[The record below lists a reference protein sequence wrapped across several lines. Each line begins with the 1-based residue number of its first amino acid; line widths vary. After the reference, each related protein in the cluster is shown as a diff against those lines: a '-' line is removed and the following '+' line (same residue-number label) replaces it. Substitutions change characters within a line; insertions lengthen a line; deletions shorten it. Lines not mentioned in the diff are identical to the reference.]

1 LPGPGGASVP
11 KRGVG
16 KRLRA
21 GLRRH
26 GVIPRPADLRLQ
38 LRTDDV
44 HFTDGNAI
52 ELFADGA
59 AGLSAMLDA
68 IEGATKR
75 IHLETYILRSDETGA
90 RFLRALA
97 QRARAGVG
105 VRLLFDGFGSL
116 GLDAAAL
123 SDLRAAGGDA
133 VAFNPL
139 TRLYPRWAPRRRDH
153 RKILVVDGE
162 VAFTGG
168 LNIGDEYLRGASFQ
182 GRTRSPWRDSHVRV
196 TGPVV
201 RMLEAVFLESW
212 FRADGPDLPWAE
224 AAEPR
229 AAPVSGESVAVL
241 ADGPTY
247 HRRRLR
253 DLLIAALERSRHHVR
268 LVTPYFVPGIRLREA
283 LAATAARGV
292 VVELLIAGYVDHPV
306 VRWAAHGV
314 LPHLLDR
321 GVRVY
326 EHERSMMHA
335 KAAVFDETL
344 AVLGT
349 SNLDR
354 QSLQHSYEVNL
365 IVTGGAFPG
374 RLSTLLQEDMRA
386 SRSITDAAL
395 RDLSCFERLRN
406 RMAAFLLTRL

>member
-1 LPGPGGASVP
+1 VSDPENRPIP
-11 KRGVG
+11 KRDVG
-16 KRLRA
+16 RRLRA

-26 GVIPRPADLRLQ
+26 GVVPRPADLRRR
-38 LRTDDV
+38 LRAADV

-52 ELFADGA
+52 ELFPDGA

-68 IEGATKR
+68 IAGAVKR

-90 RFLRALA
+90 RFLRALSERA
-97 QRARAGVG
+97 QAGVE
-105 VRLLFDGFGSL
+105 VRVLFDAFGSL
-116 GLDAAAL
+116 GLDPAAL
-123 SDLRAAGGDA
+123 ADLRAAGGDA
-133 VAFNPL
+133 IAFNPL
-139 TRLYPRWAPRRRDH
+139 SRFYPRWAPRRRDH

-168 LNIGDEYLRGASFQ
+168 LNIGDEYFHGASFQ
-182 GRTRSPWRDSHVRV
+182 GQTRRPWRDAHVRV
-196 TGPVV
+196 KGPVV
-201 RMLEAVFLESW
+201 GMLEAVFLESW
-212 FRADGPDLPWAE
+212 FRADGPDCPWVE
-224 AAEPR
+224 PAAPR
-229 AAPVSGESVAVL
+229 AVDGEAVAVL

-253 DLLIAALERSRHHVR
+253 DLLISALKRCRRHAR
-268 LVTPYFVPGIRLREA
+268 LVTPYFIPGARLREV

-292 VVELLIAGYVDHPV
+292 EVEVVIAGYVDHPV
-306 VRWAAHGV
+306 VRWAAYGM
-314 LPHLLDR
+314 LPQLLAR

-335 KAAVFDETL
+335 KAAVFDESL

-365 IVTGGAFPG
+365 IIAGGEFPRSLSARLQGDIRASRPITVADLG
-374 RLSTLLQEDMRA
+374 RLS
-386 SRSITDAAL
+386 
-395 RDLSCFERLRN
+395 FGKRLRN
-406 RMAAFLLTRL
+406 RAAAFLMARL